1 MTAPTPATN
10 HEVSVL
16 REHSERYRSVTLQT
30 LDLVPDAKLDW
41 RPLDAL
47 RTFAEQFVH
56 IAQIEDFY
64 IRGLLASD
72 WNFSRL
78 EPVAEPLTRKLIRER
93 LNETRACTLEK
104 LDTLP
109 AARLDTL
116 IVVPNAPVEWPLRS
130 WLWYVVEHEIHHK
143 AQLTLYLQR
152 IGVAPPFFAYALPP
166 GLRPDIH
173 PR

>member
-1 MTAPTPATN
+1 MTAPTPATD

-56 IAQIEDFY
+56 IALIEDFY
-64 IRGLLASD
+64 MRGLLASD

-78 EPVAEPLTRKLIRER
+78 EPVAERPTRKLIRER
-93 LNETRACTLEK
+93 LNETRASTLEK
-104 LDTLP
+104 LDT
-109 AARLDTL
+109 AGGT
-116 IVVPNAPVEWPLRS
+116 
-130 WLWYVVEHEIHHK
+130 
-143 AQLTLYLQR
+143 
-152 IGVAPPFFAYALPP
+152 P
-166 GLRPDIH
+166 GHFDRCA
-173 PR
+173 

>member
-1 MTAPTPATN
+1 VTAPTPATN

-93 LNETRACTLEK
+93 LNETRASTLEK

-109 AARLDTL
+109 AARLDTFGRC
-116 IVVPNAPVEWPLRS
+116 A
-130 WLWYVVEHEIHHK
+130 
-143 AQLTLYLQR
+143 
-152 IGVAPPFFAYALPP
+152 
-166 GLRPDIH
+166 
-173 PR
+173 